1 MTVPPSRRRA
11 LVTSAVSVAAL
22 LLAACSGTAGSSS
35 PGDTSAGAAYK
46 LSTSTPQPVADID
59 SFTWSVYAEPLSLAY
74 PYAFDYPPNQ
84 ILSNVC
90 ESLLRWNADLSIS
103 PGLASAVANPDPTTW
118 VYTIRGGVTFHD
130 GSALTADDVVASL
143 NLHLNPKVG
152 SYWASVFRNV
162 KSIEKTGPMEVT
174 VTLTQPDSMF
184 NQYMAVTPGTIESK
198 AFLEKAGA
206 DYGNPSTGVD
216 CTGPFEFD
224 SWKSGQSITLTR
236 FDNYWDPELRA
247 RAGSVKFVFIQD
259 PTTRVN
265 AWQQGEVD
273 GGWQVPSN
281 AYAPLQNGGPGTL
294 YYGLN
299 TTVVSQIVS
308 NLKGPLGDPKVR
320 QALLMAIDR
329 EGIIKAGE
337 SGVAELADSLV
348 TKNTWGGVPSDQV
361 DSIYADLPSYPY
373 DVAKAKAMAAEAGV
387 SGQKIVIATSPV
399 AVSADVVAQATAQA
413 AKDIGLV
420 PQIKT
425 ISPDQYTAMFSDAA
439 ARKGFDLFF
448 TSWYVS
454 LADPMEM
461 YGVLRTGEFSNYGTW
476 SDATF
481 DADTGTA
488 IADPVGDPARVT
500 AEADAQQT
508 AMEQLPWLPL
518 YSPPTSLWLGD
529 RITGVVPSIYY
540 MYYPWA
546 ATIGAKG

>member
-1 MTVPPSRRRA
+1 MTVTPYRRRA
-11 LVTSAVSVAAL
+11 LLTSAVSVAAL

-35 PGDTSAGAAYK
+35 PGDTSTGAAYK

-118 VYTIRGGVTFHD
+118 VYTIRDGVTFHD

-162 KSIEKTGPMEVT
+162 KSIDKTGPMEVT

-184 NQYMAVTPGTIESK
+184 NQYMAVSPGTIESK

-216 CTGPFEFD
+216 CTGPFAFD
-224 SWKSGQSITLTR
+224 SWKSGQSITLKR
-236 FDNYWDPELRA
+236 YDNYWDPELRA

-337 SGVAELADSLV
+337 SGVADLADSLV
-348 TKNTWGGVPSDQV
+348 TKNTWGGVSSDQV
-361 DSIYADLPSYPY
+361 DSIYADLPRYPY
-373 DVAKAKAMAAEAGV
+373 DVDKAKAMAAEAGV

-448 TSWYVS
+448 TAWYVS

-461 YGVLRTGEFSNYGTW
+461 YGVLRTGEFSNYGKW
-476 SDATF
+476 SDASF

-500 AEADAQQT
+500 AEAAAQQT

>member
-1 MTVPPSRRRA
+1 MTVTPYRRRA
-11 LVTSAVSVAAL
+11 LLTSAVSVAAL

-35 PGDTSAGAAYK
+35 PGDTSTGAAYK

-118 VYTIRGGVTFHD
+118 VYTIRDGVTFHD

-162 KSIEKTGPMEVT
+162 KSIDKTGPMEVT

-184 NQYMAVTPGTIESK
+184 NQYMAVSPGTIESK

-216 CTGPFEFD
+216 CTGPFAFD
-224 SWKSGQSITLTR
+224 SWKSGQSITLKR
-236 FDNYWDPELRA
+236 YDNYWDPELRA

-348 TKNTWGGVPSDQV
+348 TKNTWGGVSSDQV
-361 DSIYADLPSYPY
+361 DSIYADLPRYPY
-373 DVAKAKAMAAEAGV
+373 DVDKAKAMAAEAGV

-448 TSWYVS
+448 TAWYVS

-461 YGVLRTGEFSNYGTW
+461 YGVLRTGEFSNYGKW
-476 SDATF
+476 SDASF

-500 AEADAQQT
+500 AEAAAQQT